1 MLYRLSR
8 PSSIRKADMKIIE
21 LRAENI
27 KNLKAI
33 EIRPE
38 GAVVLEGK
46 NGAGKSAVLDSIFMA
61 LTGKKIAEPIRNGE
75 KRAEIN
81 VDLGNYKIKRVF
93 TAKGD
98 RLEVLSAEGAA
109 FTSPQTMLNEILG
122 NLSFDPLQFAEMGKN
137 AEGMRRQRAMLS
149 ALVGLDFTE
158 ADKERTRLYDE
169 RTRKNREIK
178 GGDPTSYRPSPG
190 QPLPLESLVG
200 AMQQPKPGTPR
211 VEISM
216 AEEIKKVTAL
226 EEQARI
232 HEKYEEDKCAIS
244 DRRAAKEIEKKMHLD
259 NIKDLEEQIAA
270 AKTSVQM
277 LDIEI
282 KDLESAMTKLP
293 EPANIMPEQIVE
305 ARQALLN
312 VEESNKEIR
321 KAIEYDQAMARLEDA
336 KKVVVQI
343 EKEMMDIDLAKE
355 AKIKAAK
362 FPIEGLG
369 LTDQYV
375 TFNGKPFSQ
384 LSTGEQIRVSTAVAM
399 ALNPTLKIIVVREG
413 SLLDKVGLEAIVA
426 LAKEKDYQLWIE
438 RVSDDKQV
446 GIYLEDGEIKK

>member
-1 MLYRLSR
+1 
-8 PSSIRKADMKIIE
+8 MKIIE

-122 NLSFDPLQFAEMGKN
+122 NLSFDPLQFAEMGKT
-137 AEGMRRQRAMLS
+137 AEGMRRQRVMLS

-158 ADKERTRLYDE
+158 ADKERTRLYNE
-169 RTRKNREIK
+169 RTIKNREIK
-178 GGDPTSYRPSPG
+178 GGDPTSYRASPG

-216 AEEIKKVTAL
+216 ADEISKVQEL
-226 EEQARI
+226 
-232 HEKYEEDKCAIS
+232 
-244 DRRAAKEIEKKMHLD
+244 EKKARAYEKFQEGVD
-259 NIKDLEEQIAA
+259 E
-270 AKTSVQM
+270 AK
-277 LDIEI
+277 
-282 KDLESAMTKLP
+282 
-293 EPANIMPEQIVE
+293 EQIVE
-305 ARQALLN
+305 NKKAIEAGVKQILYKNEQIEILRKEIFGIEQGLRVLERDNSEIEGNIESATPPENVTLEQISEAHQALLN
-312 VEESNKEIR
+312 VEESNKAIR
-321 KAIEYDQAMARLEDA
+321 KAVEYDQAMARLEDA

-355 AKIKAAK
+355 ANIKAAK

-384 LSTGEQIRVSTAVAM
+384 LSPGEQIRVSTAVAM

-413 SLLDKVGLEAIVA
+413 SLLDKAGLEAIVE

-446 GIYLEDGEIKK
+446 GIYLEDGEIKA